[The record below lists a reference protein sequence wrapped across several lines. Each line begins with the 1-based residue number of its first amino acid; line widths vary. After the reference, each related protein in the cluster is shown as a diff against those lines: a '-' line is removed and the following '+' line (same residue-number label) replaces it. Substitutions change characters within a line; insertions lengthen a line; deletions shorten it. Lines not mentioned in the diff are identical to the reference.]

1 MFFVCDCIPNQNKTQ
16 EMCDRVDDAE
26 DPFSIVYCPDKYKTQ
41 RMCDEAADDSLSALK
56 LIPDWFVTGKM
67 IKNFFTALY
76 ADKNIFYFNEDS
88 VNVVFLCHEMGILN
102 IDLMNINLDNVFD
115 EDDPDTITLTRLL
128 AWHNEFEKRK

>member
-16 EMCDRVDDAE
+16 EMCDRVDAE
-26 DPFSIVYCPDKYKTQ
+26 DTFSIVYCPHKYKTQ
-41 RMCDEAADDSLSALK
+41 RMCDEATDDSLSALK

-67 IKNFFTALY
+67 IKNFFTASY
-76 ADKNIFYFNEDS
+76 ADKNILYFNEDS
-88 VNVVFLCHEMGILN
+88 VNVVFLCNEMGILN

-128 AWHNEFEKRK
+128 AWQNEFEKRK